1 MTSEEKPNE
10 LYMLKRKRE
19 PGCFYT
25 KIDHDIFFQ
34 KEKSFSIINSKLENI
49 RQINESKND
58 INIIKLEPNN
68 NEINNLKKIFSE
80 SQNSLN
86 HKEYN
91 KSKVF
96 IDEKKGNLFNNS
108 SANRNPSTNLKYF
121 NIEKNINKK
130 SIIDFDTSNE
140 IKVFKNKKIVYI
152 NKDLLNNYSTS
163 RNIKKTKNINFVIRN
178 KTSSKYRGVSRN
190 GSNWQ
195 VLIMANN
202 KKYYIGNYSSEELAA
217 RIYDIHA
224 IKMRGIKARTNF
236 PYNNVQIKNILK
248 KNINIK
254 YDSISEIMK
263 QISN

>member
-1 MTSEEKPNE
+1 MTSEEKTNE
-10 LYMLKRKRE
+10 FYMLKRKRE

-25 KIDHDIFFQ
+25 KIDSDMIFQ
-34 KEKSFSIINSKLENI
+34 KEKEFSIINNKLENI
-49 RQINESKND
+49 RQINKSKND
-58 INIIKLEPNN
+58 INKIKTDPNN
-68 NEINNLKKIFSE
+68 NEINLKELFCESSNNLKQKD
-80 SQNSLN
+80 
-86 HKEYN
+86 Y
-91 KSKVF
+91 SKPKFF
-96 IDEKKGNLFNNS
+96 IDEKKGNLFNN
-108 SANRNPSTNLKYF
+108 NYVVKNPSTKLKYF
-121 NIEKNINKK
+121 NVEKNIIKK
-130 SIIDFDTSNE
+130 SIIDFDTNNE
-140 IKVFKNKKIVYI
+140 IKIFKNKKIVYI

-163 RNIKKTKNINFVIRN
+163 RSIKKAKNINFVIRN

-202 KKYYIGNYSSEELAA
+202 KKYYKGNYPSEELAA
-217 RIYDIHA
+217 RVYDIHA

-236 PYNNVQIKNILK
+236 PYNNVQIKNIFK